1 MLAAIHLKREA
12 GVPSYEDQKPQLI
25 SLNSVKYSPKIVQET
40 DSSGSSGVLLI
51 RIIRLGVM
59 NIAVTTHLR
68 EVRKSKVLTQKEV
81 AETLLI
87 SKDSLS
93 RYERGE
99 QDPRLDVAIRLSKYY
114 NVSMESLYDIQ
125 N

>member
-1 MLAAIHLKREA
+1 
-12 GVPSYEDQKPQLI
+12 
-25 SLNSVKYSPKIVQET
+25 
-40 DSSGSSGVLLI
+40 
-51 RIIRLGVM
+51 M

-68 EVRKSKVLTQKEV
+68 EVRKSKGLTQKEV
-81 AETLLI
+81 AEALLI

-99 QDPRLDVAIRLSKYY
+99 QDPRLDVAIRLGKYY

>member
-1 MLAAIHLKREA
+1 M
-12 GVPSYEDQKPQLI
+12 
-25 SLNSVKYSPKIVQET
+25 
-40 DSSGSSGVLLI
+40 
-51 RIIRLGVM
+51 
-59 NIAVTTHLR
+59 AVTTHLR
-68 EVRKSKVLTQKEV
+68 EVRKSKGLTQKEV
-81 AETLLI
+81 AEAILI

-114 NVSMESLYDIQ
+114 NVSMESLYDIK

>member
-1 MLAAIHLKREA
+1 M
-12 GVPSYEDQKPQLI
+12 
-25 SLNSVKYSPKIVQET
+25 
-40 DSSGSSGVLLI
+40 LLI

-81 AETLLI
+81 AEALLI

-93 RYERGE
+93 RCERGE

>member
-1 MLAAIHLKREA
+1 
-12 GVPSYEDQKPQLI
+12 
-25 SLNSVKYSPKIVQET
+25 
-40 DSSGSSGVLLI
+40 
-51 RIIRLGVM
+51 M

-68 EVRKSKVLTQKEV
+68 EVRKSKGLTQKEV
-81 AETLLI
+81 AEALLI

-99 QDPRLDVAIRLSKYY
+99 QDPRLDVAIRLSKYH

>member
-1 MLAAIHLKREA
+1 
-12 GVPSYEDQKPQLI
+12 
-25 SLNSVKYSPKIVQET
+25 
-40 DSSGSSGVLLI
+40 
-51 RIIRLGVM
+51 M
-59 NIAVTTHLR
+59 NMAVTTHLR
-68 EVRKSKVLTQKEV
+68 EVRKSKGLTQKEV
-81 AETLLI
+81 AEALLI

-99 QDPRLDVAIRLSKYY
+99 QDPRLDIAIRLSKYY

>member
-1 MLAAIHLKREA
+1 M
-12 GVPSYEDQKPQLI
+12 
-25 SLNSVKYSPKIVQET
+25 
-40 DSSGSSGVLLI
+40 
-51 RIIRLGVM
+51 
-59 NIAVTTHLR
+59 AVTTHLR
-68 EVRKSKVLTQKEV
+68 EVRKSKRLTQKEV
-81 AETLLI
+81 AEALLI

-99 QDPRLDVAIRLSKYY
+99 QDPRLDIAIRLSKYY

>member
-1 MLAAIHLKREA
+1 
-12 GVPSYEDQKPQLI
+12 
-25 SLNSVKYSPKIVQET
+25 
-40 DSSGSSGVLLI
+40 
-51 RIIRLGVM
+51 M

-68 EVRKSKVLTQKEV
+68 EVRKSKGLTQKEV
-81 AETLLI
+81 AEALLI

-114 NVSMESLYDIQ
+114 NVSMESLYDMVCQILIAYTYHFEK
-125 N
+125 NHSSK

>member
-1 MLAAIHLKREA
+1 M
-12 GVPSYEDQKPQLI
+12 
-25 SLNSVKYSPKIVQET
+25 
-40 DSSGSSGVLLI
+40 
-51 RIIRLGVM
+51 
-59 NIAVTTHLR
+59 AVTTHLR
-68 EVRKSKVLTQKEV
+68 EVRKSKGLTQKEV
-81 AETLLI
+81 AEAILI

-114 NVSMESLYDIQ
+114 EVSMEYLYEVDNEAI

>member
-1 MLAAIHLKREA
+1 M
-12 GVPSYEDQKPQLI
+12 
-25 SLNSVKYSPKIVQET
+25 
-40 DSSGSSGVLLI
+40 
-51 RIIRLGVM
+51 
-59 NIAVTTHLR
+59 AVTTHLR
-68 EVRKSKVLTQKEV
+68 EVRKSKGLTQKEV
-81 AETLLI
+81 AEAILI

-99 QDPRLDVAIRLSKYY
+99 QDPRLDIAIRLSKYY

>member
-1 MLAAIHLKREA
+1 
-12 GVPSYEDQKPQLI
+12 
-25 SLNSVKYSPKIVQET
+25 
-40 DSSGSSGVLLI
+40 
-51 RIIRLGVM
+51 M
-59 NIAVTTHLR
+59 NIVVTTHLR
-68 EVRKSKVLTQKEV
+68 EVRKSKGLTQKEV
-81 AETLLI
+81 AEALLI

>member
-1 MLAAIHLKREA
+1 M
-12 GVPSYEDQKPQLI
+12 
-25 SLNSVKYSPKIVQET
+25 
-40 DSSGSSGVLLI
+40 
-51 RIIRLGVM
+51 
-59 NIAVTTHLR
+59 AVTTHLR
-68 EVRKSKVLTQKEV
+68 EVRKSKGLTQKEV
-81 AETLLI
+81 AEALLI

-99 QDPRLDVAIRLSKYY
+99 QDPRLDIAIRLSKYY

>member
-1 MLAAIHLKREA
+1 
-12 GVPSYEDQKPQLI
+12 
-25 SLNSVKYSPKIVQET
+25 
-40 DSSGSSGVLLI
+40 
-51 RIIRLGVM
+51 M
-59 NIAVTTHLR
+59 NMAVTTHLR
-68 EVRKSKVLTQKEV
+68 EVRKSKGLTQKEV
-81 AETLLI
+81 ADALLI

>member
-1 MLAAIHLKREA
+1 M
-12 GVPSYEDQKPQLI
+12 
-25 SLNSVKYSPKIVQET
+25 
-40 DSSGSSGVLLI
+40 
-51 RIIRLGVM
+51 
-59 NIAVTTHLR
+59 AVTTHLR
-68 EVRKSKVLTQKEV
+68 EVRKSKGLTQKEV
-81 AETLLI
+81 ADALLI